1 MRIKIDQCLIYLT
14 HVEFVGRGN
23 VTILKIIAT
32 SLYMEVLK
40 NVDVSCVF
48 GHNN

>member
-1 MRIKIDQCLIYLT
+1 MSNIFDSCG
-14 HVEFVGRGN
+14 VVGRGN